1 MSFYHKHVYFILF
14 KAYNMLAKQLSAYF
28 LFELVLDVQK
38 EVDNFFDLLLF
49 DLGYGLSYFGFFFI
63 FPIFL

>member
-1 MSFYHKHVYFILF
+1 
-14 KAYNMLAKQLSAYF
+14 MLEKQLSAYF
-28 LFELVLDVQK
+28 LFEFVLDVKK

-49 DLGYGLSYFGFFFI
+49 DLVYGLSYFGFFFI